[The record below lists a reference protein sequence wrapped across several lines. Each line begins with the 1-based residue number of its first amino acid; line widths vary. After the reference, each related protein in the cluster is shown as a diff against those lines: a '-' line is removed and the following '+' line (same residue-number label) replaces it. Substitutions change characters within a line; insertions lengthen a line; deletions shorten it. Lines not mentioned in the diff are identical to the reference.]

1 MVVELADVLCSFCS
15 LDLVES
21 AFLLEEGELEVKSE
35 GISEVSSQFERLSA
49 AAVSLFSPF
58 AYPTMRIA
66 LTEEHDCTSC

>member
-1 MVVELADVLCSFCS
+1 M
-15 LDLVES
+15 DLVES

-49 AAVSLFSPF
+49 AAVSLLSPF